1 VLFFLLLLGF
11 SSFAQWTAKN
21 PFTPK
26 VFIQNNGQY
35 DLHDEGLKDE
45 ILFSANQDGLQYYF
59 TKNAIWIKHA
69 SIQKRTEHEIEKLQ
83 EKLGIKEEE
92 KKGKEEKEFAIKI
105 VNQFHII
112 EFISGGNSTTIQ
124 SESLVSQIYNFGT
137 QTNQTISA
145 KAFKKI
151 IYKNLYPGVDMEFYF
166 PEDKQG
172 FKYNFILNPGADVHQ
187 IQMRFPEAEK
197 IKIDEQNNLVVTSIF
212 GDFIDHAPIA
222 KDLSGKNINC
232 SFKLKKNIVAFNIAN
247 FTNSNGFIID
257 PWTTTPSFTG
267 STNAY
272 DVDWDNFGNC
282 YVYGGPMTSYQV
294 IKFNAAGT
302 PLWSFTP
309 AIACLFYG
317 DFVVDKRT
325 GSVYIIEA
333 YNNSSAVKVIKTN
346 TNGVQVGMYAVAIAI
361 DEMWRVAI
369 NPCLNILV
377 IAGGGDQNPYYTACT
392 LDTNLAN
399 FTGAN
404 ILGVMNPW
412 HDMWG
417 LAIDNVGNA
426 YTIAALSFSGT
437 AQCNNYLFKSP
448 LPALT
453 PNSFSVTTNYQFLE
467 ARSEIYNPV
476 TYGGGGAYANGY
488 NGMMVSNTSLYTWDS
503 NVLKKWN
510 TSTGALTNSSTIN
523 GASQV
528 QIFSGGI
535 TADNCDHLFLGD
547 QNTIKQYDGVT
558 TTLVN
563 TISAPNTV
571 YDVNLNN
578 NNILYACGNGF
589 VSAFQVNL
597 PICTTATTNLLATN
611 QVNNPSCTS
620 TNGTATV
627 SITGGVAPY
636 SVTWNT
642 NPVQTGTVI
651 TNLTGG
657 TYVATI
663 RDNSCPP
670 LISLDTITITP
681 TATSFSLNTT
691 SQAVK
696 CFGVNSGTAIVN
708 ITGGTGPFG
717 ILWSNG
723 QTGLTDTDLVA
734 GTYTVQIT
742 DLSSGC
748 IASAI
753 APITQPQQITVTVP
767 NGTVCIGQ
775 THALNATV
783 SGGTTPYTFNWN
795 NGISAANPFNIS
807 PVSTSSYTIAVI
819 DFNGC
824 KTADSLITIS
834 VTPPLN
840 VIIGDT
846 GICVG
851 NIVTITA
858 HATGGNGAYIYNWMP
873 GNLNSNNISVS
884 PVSTTIYTITVND
897 GCTVNPAIDTGM
909 VNVVPAPIITMPNS
923 VAGCAQLCVHFTNPP
938 GLANWQWNFGD
949 NLTSS
954 FKNPIHC
961 YAVSGSFYPSITYT
975 STTGCISQTTSSN
988 TITVFGLSHTQ
999 FIATPNPTDIL
1010 NPEVYFYN
1018 QFTNSSNWQ
1027 WLFGDGTSST
1037 LQNPSHIYAQMGT
1050 YTVTLIA
1057 QNQQGC
1063 SDTITEQITIT
1074 DIFTFYAPN
1083 TFTPDGDMLNEKF
1096 LPIGEGW
1103 NNATYYLWIYDR
1115 WGNLIFKTQDPFKGW
1130 DGKINAN
1137 GDIVQEDVYVWK
1149 AQLSDIFKKQHQYS
1163 GTITLIK

>member
-1 VLFFLLLLGF
+1 MLFFLLLLGF

-611 QVNNPSCTS
+611 QVNNPSCST

-651 TNLTGG
+651 TNLAGG
-657 TYVATI
+657 VYVATI

-670 LISLDTITITP
+670 LIILDSITISP
-681 TATSFSLNTT
+681 AATSFSLNTT
-691 SQAVK
+691 SQAVN
-696 CFGVNSGTAIVN
+696 CSGLNSGHATVN
-708 ITGGTGPFG
+708 IVGGTGPFSV
-717 ILWSNG
+717 LWSNG
-723 QTGLTDTDLVA
+723 QTGLTDTALTA
-734 GTYTVQIT
+734 GTYTVHIADIT
-742 DLSSGC
+742 SGC
-748 IASAI
+748 HDSA
-753 APITQPQQITVTVP
+753 V
-767 NGTVCIGQ
+767 
-775 THALNATV
+775 V
-783 SGGTTPYTFNWN
+783 S
-795 NGISAANPFNIS
+795 IS
-807 PVSTSSYTIAVI
+807 PTQSIS
-819 DFNGC
+819 
-824 KTADSLITIS
+824 ITI
-834 VTPPLN
+834 PH
-840 VIIGDT
+840 GF
-846 GICVG
+846 ICVG
-851 NIVTITA
+851 Q
-858 HATGGNGAYIYNWMP
+858 
-873 GNLNSNNISVS
+873 S
-884 PVSTTIYTITVND
+884 YT
-897 GCTVNPAIDTGM
+897 
-909 VNVVPAPIITMPNS
+909 
-923 VAGCAQLCVHFTNPP
+923 
-938 GLANWQWNFGD
+938 
-949 NLTSS
+949 
-954 FKNPIHC
+954 
-961 YAVSGSFYPSITYT
+961 
-975 STTGCISQTTSSN
+975 
-988 TITVFGLSHTQ
+988 
-999 FIATPNPTDIL
+999 
-1010 NPEVYFYN
+1010 
-1018 QFTNSSNWQ
+1018 
-1027 WLFGDGTSST
+1027 
-1037 LQNPSHIYAQMGT
+1037 
-1050 YTVTLIA
+1050 
-1057 QNQQGC
+1057 
-1063 SDTITEQITIT
+1063 
-1074 DIFTFYAPN
+1074 
-1083 TFTPDGDMLNEKF
+1083 
-1096 LPIGEGW
+1096 
-1103 NNATYYLWIYDR
+1103 
-1115 WGNLIFKTQDPFKGW
+1115 
-1130 DGKINAN
+1130 
-1137 GDIVQEDVYVWK
+1137 
-1149 AQLSDIFKKQHQYS
+1149 
-1163 GTITLIK
+1163 